1 MSVVLVSV
9 LFLLIPFLAALLDGS
24 LPDFLQEGEWRK
36 VLSPTTI
43 TVYIWI
49 ISPLMARASEN
60 VLAELRP
67 LIELDDEQLD
77 DLVQAAERVNPWHE
91 LLAITVGLLV
101 GLASVYSSGF
111 TPGWSWLRV
120 YWLISSLLMYAILAW
135 TIYISVTSTRLNA
148 FIHDLPLKIN
158 ILNPQPFESVG
169 RQSLLLALVFIGGIT
184 LSLVFTYEAAQLSLL
199 EFWVSNLLLV
209 VFSISIFF
217 ISMRPTHQVL
227 AAEKKRLLDPLTQR
241 INTTCQELVEQ
252 LQRGEDPGEIPGL
265 ISALAEYEKRLMVAR
280 TWPYNVTILRTLFFS
295 VFIPLVSILARFM
308 GDILFP

>member
-158 ILNPQPFESVG
+158 ILNPEPFESVG

-199 EFWVSNLLLV
+199 EFWVSNILLV